1 MATEHPNEEK
11 TRTAAET
18 VESGA
23 QEKSP
28 SRLQQQTS
36 PSSDDGSVSEVG
48 EISASAVDSSGNA
61 PPLPDE
67 APPLPDEAPPLP
79 DEAPPLPEEAPPED
93 DGWYHD
99 WDPTANRWVFINR
112 YTGKTQWENP
122 RVPEA
127 NAVGYGS
134 YDRFAPRLE
143 RF

>member
-1 MATEHPNEEK
+1 MATEHPNEKK

-23 QEKSP
+23 QQEYP
-28 SRLQQQTS
+28 SRPQQQS
-36 PSSDDGSVSEVG
+36 APSSDDGSVSEVG

-67 APPLPDEAPPLP
+67 APPLP
-79 DEAPPLPEEAPPED
+79 EEAPPDD
-93 DGWYHD
+93 DGWYHE
-99 WDPTANRWVFINR
+99 WEPTANRWVFINR
-112 YTGKTQWENP
+112 YTGKSQWENP

>member
-23 QEKSP
+23 QQEYS
-28 SRLQQQTS
+28 SRPQQQS
-36 PSSDDGSVSEVG
+36 APSSDDGSVSEVG
-48 EISASAVDSSGNA
+48 EISASAVEPSGN
-61 PPLPDE
+61 
-67 APPLPDEAPPLP
+67 APPLP
-79 DEAPPLPEEAPPED
+79 DEAPPLPEEAPPDD
-93 DGWYHD
+93 DGWYHE
-99 WDPTANRWVFINR
+99 WEPTANRWVFINR
-112 YTGKTQWENP
+112 YTGKSQWENP